1 MDLTRRDVCAMGA
14 GTAAFIAFGLP
25 AGATEEATEAAIA
38 ELTGGGFFGTEK
50 SFAQRAGRGRESR
63 RGAAALGPAF

>member
-14 GTAAFIAFGLP
+14 GTAALIAFGLP

-38 ELTGGGFFGTEK
+38 ELTGGAEV
-50 SFAQRAGRGRESR
+50 ARAGSSSTPPRSPRTATPCPSR
-63 RGAAALGPAF
+63 